1 MNPILLAQQLQH
13 VLVRYLLTTFDVD
26 RDGQEPELAAV
37 LKARLSQPGALFR
50 GPYLELTPPYQTGRS
65 LHTLC
70 TEGVLTPALLN
81 LSCFERG
88 KPIPADAP
96 LFAHQERAI
105 RKLCVERH
113 SLVISSGTGSGKT
126 EGFLIPILDDLLR
139 DPTPGV
145 RALLIYPMN
154 ALVNDQLDRLRSLLA
169 GTEITFGRYTSELRS
184 TEKEARQVLRDPMP
198 NEVISREEIRTGRKL
213 PQILITNY
221 AMLEY
226 LLLRPQDSPL
236 FQSGAWRFVVLDE
249 AHTYAGA
256 QGIEVAM
263 LVRRLKH
270 RLGKER
276 GEVRCVATSATLTDD
291 NAGAAVAF
299 AQNLFGE
306 EFTADDI
313 IFGEIDRDFVPEQP
327 DGLEVDPTVY
337 TDPQLADLLE
347 AIRGGNWGS
356 AGDVAQQLLKIG
368 LISEEMVQRAGFYG
382 TEPED
387 LQAFLYEALRGNP
400 DLIYLRRWML
410 QRLDAPVPVE
420 AAAEELFGNLEE
432 AVRQDALYRLIELG
446 SMARPDAEKTSLLP
460 ARYHLF
466 ARSPQGIWACLNPQC
481 AGRQSSEGVGW
492 SRLFTE
498 RRERCDTCDSWV
510 YPLYVCRQC
519 GQVYIRTQEQNRCFV
534 PEAENLFGD
543 SRVYYFTWRK
553 PEENRSL
560 AVEDEE
566 EDSRE
571 TPAAFEYLR
580 KEICVR
586 CGSDR
591 DCSCERSAPVML
603 YGVHAIKTDKRGTKS
618 EPIEKMNECPRCRSK
633 AHKDTEIITPISVGG
648 STPLSI
654 MTYELYRALPPSP
667 KVEIREKPGEGRKLL
682 TFYDSRQG
690 AARFA
695 AFLQDVVNQQTY
707 RHIIPRAVADLI
719 SENDWWPGFVGVSER
734 STRLAWDYQI
744 FHNDPDTDEWRHTTR
759 RMSRDQ
765 ERKLIVKT
773 QTQLL
778 AEFTTQRRDRQSLE
792 ALGLVGVTCFEEG
805 HEPDFSSLA
814 GRIGLTVEQ
823 TQTLIEYFLDDLRS
837 AKVVVLPNGVHR
849 DDPVFG
855 RNQFSPRLIKG
866 GSPGP
871 HEIPWIGATPR
882 QRRRQYAQ
890 LVLRAN
896 RLRADDKAV
905 EDTLSAI
912 WEWLVKE
919 SELMDGRPSDGYQ
932 LHYQA
937 LFFRTDCDWYRCER
951 CQRLHYRG
959 DSLPCPQPN
968 CGGMLRPIPRREGL
982 RDNFFFWTFDRGVI
996 PMRVEEHTAQL
1007 DSEKGREYQDEF
1019 RDGDINV
1026 LSCSTTF
1033 EMGID
1038 LGDLQAVVMSNVPP
1052 TVANYRQRS
1061 GRAGRRTSGTA
1072 FILTWAADRPHD
1084 QAYFRAPV
1092 EIIRGRVRVPYIALD
1107 NPVIQRRHT
1116 NAILLSLFL
1125 RYRMMAGHDDL
1136 DRAGPFFDEYT
1147 EAGQPTD
1154 PHYVVMA
1161 KWLDLRYDEIYNQL
1175 AEFGEAL
1182 GYTDPA
1188 VIDGWITAFQKDMQA
1203 VCTDHYHVVAEY
1215 YHQEIKKAQEDRT
1228 ARREARD
1235 REERYEKLWE
1245 RLRGEFLIDYLSNR
1259 GVLPSY
1265 SFPLHTVELMLP
1277 YERKTEHLRLQRD
1290 LSDAIREYAPGSEVV
1305 ADKRIWRSGGVVF
1318 LKETV
1323 RDREYRICEQCR
1335 HLQISREAGFP
1346 LDDGAGKNTGTCP
1359 VCGAAPSKRR
1369 REVSRFVIPDG
1380 FRADPKKSGQ
1390 PAKQYVRTEP
1400 NVMRSAL
1407 IPGQEELGEEPLTDS
1422 VYCSYDRA
1430 GKLLYV
1436 NEGSFG
1442 RGFEIPL
1449 KGGLVED
1456 EPDKTQIRRVSLGH
1470 IQETDTLHLRFV
1482 SAPGLVLPSPSD
1494 TSFWLSLMAALIQ
1507 GASLTLQIERRDI
1520 DGVLYPR
1527 RFDGSTWG
1535 QTIVLY
1541 DDVPGGAGHVRQIRD
1556 HFGRV
1561 LQEAFRVVDCP
1572 DCGPETSC
1580 YHCLRDYSNQTY
1592 HALLRRGPVWEFLDA
1607 LLSGF

>member
-13 VLVRYLLTTFDVD
+13 VLVRYLLTTFDVN
-26 RDGQEPELAAV
+26 RDGQEPELAAE
-37 LKARLSQPGALFR
+37 LKARLSQAGALSR
-50 GPYLELTPPYQTGRS
+50 GPYLELTPPYRTGQS
-65 LHTLC
+65 LRTLC
-70 TEGVLTPALLN
+70 AEGVLTPDLLS
-81 LSCFERG
+81 LSCFEQS

-96 LFAHQERAI
+96 LFVHQERAI
-105 RKLCVERH
+105 RKLCVDGR
-113 SLVISSGTGSGKT
+113 SIVISSGTGSGKT

-169 GTEITFGRYTSELRS
+169 GTEITFGRYTSELRA

-226 LLLRPQDSPL
+226 LLLRPQDSSL

-263 LVRRLKH
+263 LIRRLKH
-270 RLGKER
+270 RLRKKP
-276 GEVRCVATSATLTDD
+276 GEVRCIATSATLTDD

-306 EFTADDI
+306 KFAADDI

-327 DGLEVDPTVY
+327 DKLEVDPAVY
-337 TDPQLADLLE
+337 MDPRLADVLE
-347 AIRGGNWGS
+347 VMRSGTWNRVE
-356 AGDVAQQLLKIG
+356 DVAQQLFEVG
-368 LISEEMVQRAGFYG
+368 LVSEEVVQRAGFYG
-382 TEPED
+382 EGPED
-387 LQAFLYEALRGNP
+387 LQAFLYEALRNNA
-400 DLIYLRRWML
+400 DLIHLRRWML
-410 QRLDAPVPVE
+410 QRLDEPMPVE
-420 AAAEELFGNLEE
+420 TAAEQLFGTMD
-432 AVRQDALYRLIELG
+432 AKVRQEALYRLIELG
-446 SMARPDAEKTSLLP
+446 SQARPAPDMTSLLP

-466 ARSPQGIWACLNPQC
+466 ARSPQGVWACINPHC
-481 AGRQSSEGVGW
+481 EGRQSSENAGW

-498 RRERCDTCDSWV
+498 RRERCDVCESLV

-519 GQVYIRTQEQNRCFV
+519 GQVYIRMQEQDGRFV
-534 PEAENLFGD
+534 PEAEDWFGD
-543 SRVYYFTWRK
+543 ARVYYFAWRK

-560 AVEDEE
+560 AAEDEE
-566 EDSRE
+566 EDSQE
-571 TPAAFEYLR
+571 TLAAFDYPQ

-591 DCSCERSAPVML
+591 HCSCEHPARVTL
-603 YGVHAIKTDKRGTKS
+603 YGVHTIKTGRHGARS
-618 EPIEKMNECPRCRSK
+618 EPIEKMSECPRCRSK
-633 AHKDTEIITPISVGG
+633 AFKDTEISTPISVGG
-648 STPLSI
+648 STPLAI
-654 MTYELYRALPPSP
+654 MTYELYRALPPSS

-682 TFYDSRQG
+682 PFYDSRQG

-707 RHIIPRAVADLI
+707 RHIVPRAV
-719 SENDWWPGFVGVSER
+719 SELVTENGWWPSFSGVSER
-734 STRLAWDYQI
+734 CTQLAWDYQI
-744 FHNDPDTDEWRHTTR
+744 FHNDPDTDEWRQTTR

-765 ERKLIVKT
+765 ERKLIVKV
-773 QTQLL
+773 QTQIL

-792 ALGLVGVTCFEEG
+792 ALGLVGVAYFEEG
-805 HEPDFSSLA
+805 REPDFSSLA
-814 GRIGLTVEQ
+814 NRIGLTAEQ
-823 TQTLIEYFLDDLRS
+823 TRTLIEYLLDDLRS

-855 RNQFSPRLIKG
+855 RNQFSPRLIRG

-882 QRRRQYAQ
+882 QRRRQYVQ
-890 LVLRAN
+890 LVLKTN
-896 RLRADDKAV
+896 GLLADDKAV

-912 WEWLVKE
+912 WDWLVRE
-919 SELMDGRPSDGYQ
+919 SDLLDGRPADGYQ
-932 LHYQA
+932 LRYQS
-937 LFFRTDCDWYRCER
+937 LFFRTDYDWYRCKQ

-968 CGGMLRPIPRREGL
+968 CGGELQPILYRDGL
-982 RDNFFFWTFDRGVI
+982 RDNFYFWTFDRGVI

-1019 RDGDINV
+1019 RDGNINV

-1084 QAYFRAPV
+1084 QAYFHAPT
-1092 EIIRGRVRVPYIALD
+1092 EIIRGRVRVPFIALD
-1107 NPVIQRRHT
+1107 NPIIQRRHT

-1125 RYRMMAGHDDL
+1125 RYRMMAGHNDL
-1136 DRAGPFFDEYT
+1136 DRAGSFFDEYP
-1147 EAGQPTD
+1147 ESESPSE
-1154 PHYVVMA
+1154 PHYAVMA
-1161 KWLDLRYDEIYNQL
+1161 KWIDLRHDEIYDQL
-1175 AEFGEAL
+1175 AEYGQAL
-1182 GYTDPA
+1182 GNTDPA
-1188 VIDGWITAFQKDMQA
+1188 AIEGWIAAFQNNMQA
-1203 VCTDHYHVVAEY
+1203 VYTEHYRVVADY
-1215 YHQEIKKAQEDRT
+1215 YYQEIKKAQNERT
-1228 ARREARD
+1228 ARREARE
-1235 REERYEKLWE
+1235 REERYERLWQ
-1245 RLRGEFLIDYLSNR
+1245 RLRGEFLIDYLSSR

-1265 SFPLHTVELMLP
+1265 SFPLYTVELMLP
-1277 YERKTEHLRLQRD
+1277 YERRTEHLRLQRD

-1305 ADKRIWRSGGVVF
+1305 ADKRIWRSGSVVF

-1323 RDREYRICEQCR
+1323 RDREYRLCEQCGR
-1335 HLQISREAGFP
+1335 LQISREAGIP
-1346 LDDGAGKNTGTCP
+1346 LDGSGHNTGTCP
-1359 VCGAAPSKRR
+1359 VCGSVPSRRR

-1380 FRADPKKSGQ
+1380 FRADPGKSGQ

-1407 IPGQEELGEEPLTDS
+1407 IPRQKELDEEPLSDS
-1422 VYCSYDRA
+1422 VYCSYDRT
-1430 GKLLYV
+1430 GELLYV
-1436 NEGSFG
+1436 NEGTFG

-1449 KGGLVED
+1449 RGGLAEN
-1456 EPDKTQIRRVSLGH
+1456 EPDRTQIRRVSLGH
-1470 IQETDTLHLRFV
+1470 IRKTDTLHLRFV
-1482 SAPGLVLPSPSD
+1482 SVPGLDLPSPFD

-1507 GASLTLQIERRDI
+1507 GASHSLQIERRDI
-1520 DGVLYPR
+1520 DGVLHPR
-1527 RFDGSTWG
+1527 PFNDSTWG

-1556 HFGRV
+1556 HFEEV
-1561 LQEAFRVVDCP
+1561 LQEAFRVVSCP

-1592 HALLRRGPVWEFLDA
+1592 HSLLRRGPVREFLHT
-1607 LLSGF
+1607 LLPGF